1 LGPGEDQGGKRR
13 DGGAW
18 EVEPCAEVIPE
29 ADAVLG
35 AGLGEAEEGVS
46 CVATEIAAGA
56 ARDFAPRDVTR
67 DVVLGAVGMQR
78 NFGGGRTP

>member
-1 LGPGEDQGGKRR
+1 LGPGEDRVGKRR

-35 AGLGEAEEGVS
+35 AGLGEADS
-46 CVATEIAAGA
+46 PKT
-56 ARDFAPRDVTR
+56 RNAPSAD
-67 DVVLGAVGMQR
+67 DQK
-78 NFGGGRTP
+78 